1 VAAVRDL
8 ERALASGSA
17 RVVVV
22 GIGRVGL
29 PLAISFA
36 DAGLDVVGVDRNADH
51 VALVNAGQVP
61 FVEAGAGEVLERVL
75 AGGKFRASTDGL
87 GAVAGADAVVVT
99 VGTPLSADLRADR
112 SQVEGALKEWGEVLP
127 QGALVVMR
135 STLSPGTTAEV
146 VTPTL
151 ERLTGRT
158 VGDGLFVAFCP
169 ERIAEGKAIEELRS
183 LPEIVGGV
191 EPKSTE
197 LAARLFQMLGA
208 DKTIHRTDSLSA
220 ELAKLFGNVYRYVS
234 FALANEYALISEHY
248 ARDAHSI
255 IGMVRDGYPRAPLA
269 MPGPA
274 GGPCLSKDGYFL
286 IEELTFPDFVL
297 TAWKLNDSVPIHM
310 VDRVGAALAA
320 RGASYRGARVAVL
333 GRAFKADIDDDR
345 MSPSLRII
353 EALKRRGAEV
363 VVHDPYLAPLPLEDA
378 LAGSAVVF
386 LATNHR
392 AYRDLDAQKVAQM
405 VAPGCV
411 VGDCWGMFD
420 VAEWEAAGLPVV
432 TLGKG

>member
-1 VAAVRDL
+1 
-8 ERALASGSA
+8 
-17 RVVVV
+17 VVV
-22 GIGRVGL
+22 
-29 PLAISFA
+29 
-36 DAGLDVVGVDRNADH
+36 
-51 VALVNAGQVP
+51 
-61 FVEAGAGEVLERVL
+61 
-75 AGGKFRASTDGL
+75 
-87 GAVAGADAVVVT
+87 
-99 VGTPLSADLRADR
+99 
-112 SQVEGALKEWGEVLP
+112 
-127 QGALVVMR
+127 
-135 STLSPGTTAEV
+135 
-146 VTPTL
+146 PTL

-158 VGDGLFVAFCP
+158 LGTGLFVAFCP
-169 ERIAEGKAIEELRS
+169 ERIAEGKAMEELRS

-191 EPKSTE
+191 DARSTQ
-197 LAARLFQMLGA
+197 LAAELFRVLGPS
-208 DKTIHRTDSLSA
+208 KVIHRTDSLSA

-248 ARDAHSI
+248 GRDAHSI
-255 IGMVRDGYPRAPLA
+255 IGMVRDGYPRAPLPL
-269 MPGPA
+269 PGPA

-310 VDRVGAALAA
+310 VDRVGAELDR
-320 RGASYRGARVAVL
+320 RGVGYRGARVTVL

-363 VVHDPYLAPLPLEDA
+363 VVHDPYLDPLPMEDA
-378 LAGSAVVF
+378 LAGSSVVI

-392 AYRDLDAQKVAQM
+392 VYRDLDPVKVAQL
-405 VAPGCV
+405 VADECV

-420 VAEWEAAGLPVV
+420 PVEWEAAGLRVI